1 MDSNPEV
8 WHGQL
13 ITFLARNK
21 SETEMGTHCGTTED
35 LNENAENPPQAGF
48 VWKKRR
54 EGGESIYDFPRDD
67 KKQLTL
73 RYDFYELK

>member
-1 MDSNPEV
+1 MLPYTDMEDP
-8 WHGQL
+8 L
-13 ITFLARNK
+13 ILRNFRRLVLGCMERSIFAK
-21 SETEMGTHCGTTED
+21 I
-35 LNENAENPPQAGF
+35 NNIENAENPPQAGF